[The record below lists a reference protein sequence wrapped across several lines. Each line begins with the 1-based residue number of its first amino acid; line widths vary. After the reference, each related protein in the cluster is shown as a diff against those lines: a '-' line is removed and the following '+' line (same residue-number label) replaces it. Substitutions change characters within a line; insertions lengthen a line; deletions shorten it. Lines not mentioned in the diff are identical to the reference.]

1 MPPDGRIEKRT
12 AVKVPMQI
20 VLAEGAFLVETATTI
35 NISRRGARVLASRR
49 WRPGERVSLASMSG
63 DFQLQGRVIYC
74 YQLKEGQFCVGLE
87 FGASIKNWKD
97 APWADVA

>member
-1 MPPDGRIEKRT
+1 MPPDGRIEKRA
-12 AVKVPMQI
+12 AVKVPVRI
-20 VLAEGAFLVETATTI
+20 VLAEGAFHVETATTV
-35 NISRRGARVLASRR
+35 NISRSGACVLASQRR
-49 WRPGERVSLASMSG
+49 RPGERVSLAAMSG

-97 APWADVA
+97 LRWTDVA